1 MSLGTAA
8 GVLLKHQTPLQQL
21 LEDINFQRNKE
32 MRQLLKD
39 DSGFVVLQGTT
50 YWTDLFVRHFLFQS
64 EPVHSID
71 SDDLLFFVRKK
82 HVKSSSRHMPKY
94 ETEVDVFRKDSR
106 KLPIGDP
113 DVDWEETVYLNMVI
127 HQFDYT
133 LTLAICTRTS
143 PKELQVLRRHSQ
155 RVYASPSRR
164 KMDTKGEGE
173 EITYPH
179 ICFMVDNFDEVF
191 SDILVRDGEMVCVE
205 LVANDKDGAVQGVIF
220 LGSIRYDALKKVYD
234 ARQSSLSTKVAQRM
248 SFGLFSSGA
257 GVQTRCEFVRM
268 KGPQGKGHAEMAVTK
283 PKGSGV
289 ETPTSEPGYLNEN
302 FHKLNG
308 KVNIIIFSFCATDMW
323 DDWEEDNGD
332 YCSYGHQRR
341 LSDPSANLNNFS
353 RYAWRTKSSADAI
366 GGVGSSV
373 GAKARSENEGLD
385 SLANEV
391 SEIEAGDLRDDLR
404 PAFSAS
410 KEQLHNHSNRKNTVR
425 SENEQN
431 SKETTPAIS
440 EEANKCKAEDATLE
454 VVADTLEEANDA
466 LISVPKSA
474 ATPKKTTSN
483 KSTGCAGNCF
493 KTGKK
498 CKKRWV
504 LSSDTNTPEMSE
516 IYCPTC
522 DDFANETPACL
533 NKMPDP
539 KNKIKS
545 KNIAN
550 IESELVIS
558 KRGSLR
564 LNEKKVYSKDR
575 LIRSSSLNAADRK
588 KGKKTET
595 LFNKKEKPKTKD
607 KDKEKEKDKIKE
619 KLNKANS
626 LLAKVSPK
634 RIRANRNQI
643 PIDGEK
649 IKNKKDTN
657 CHNISKNSKKVLNQE
672 KSVAKQISENL
683 DNNELTSLHEYEIA
697 DDAISLSGI
706 ELTQGVE
713 SEAKIAILTE
723 TDTKLMIAVRG
734 QEELPVVEQSTVSSA
749 PQTATTNEAISNTF
763 PSAFS
768 LTNSPSLLQNDNPIR
783 TKFEFAKCV
792 RVPVKNDDN
801 HPSSQTLQTFANDAN
816 TENDFEF
823 ISSSDTKESSYKF
836 NLKVDD
842 KDNYNDNNYQTQTDI
857 NRLSPMS
864 PMSTT
869 SPVKINPTTTSEN
882 KSVEKQEMSFSY
894 SSTTLPRTKR
904 SDVMLAH
911 YNRIIHLVPK
921 RRTAD
926 GTNIYYWCDVPKQA
940 LKELDDGAYNPLWAS
955 RGFAQSFH
963 FWKENKRQQSSPLNA
978 FLTYV
983 TLPWWSIA
991 KDLLDHRETPIL
1003 TF

>member
-1 MSLGTAA
+1 MSLAA

-179 ICFMVDNFDEVF
+179 ICFMVDNFDEVKQKTQKRKRLINKFRYLQVF

-289 ETPTSEPGYLNEN
+289 ETPTSEPG
-302 FHKLNG
+302 
-308 KVNIIIFSFCATDMW
+308 FCATDMW

-353 RYAWRTKSSADAI
+353 RYAWRTKSGGDAI
-366 GGVGSSV
+366 GASGSAGV
-373 GAKARSENEGLD
+373 KARSENEGLD

-391 SEIEAGDLRDDLR
+391 SEIEAGDLRDDSH

-410 KEQLHNHSNRKNTVR
+410 KEQLHNHSNWKSTIR
-425 SENEQN
+425 SESESEHK
-431 SKETTPAIS
+431 SKETTDVGV
-440 EEANKCKAEDATLE
+440 ETNKYETEDMTLE
-454 VVADTLEEANDA
+454 VVADALEANVEVTN
-466 LISVPKSA
+466 LPKNSA
-474 ATPKKTTSN
+474 ATPKKTTD
-483 KSTGCAGNCF
+483 KTTGCAGNCF

-504 LSSDTNTPEMSE
+504 LSSDINTPEMSE

-539 KNKIKS
+539 KNKVKP

-550 IESELVIS
+550 LESELVIS

-564 LNEKKVYSKDR
+564 LNERKPFIKDR
-575 LIRSSSLNAADRK
+575 LIRSSSLSAADRK
-588 KGKKTET
+588 RGKKNEAS
-595 LFNKKEKPKTKD
+595 FNKKEKPKIKD
-607 KDKEKEKDKIKE
+607 KEKDKIKE
-619 KLNKANS
+619 KLSKANS

-634 RIRANRNQI
+634 RVRANRNQI
-643 PIDGEK
+643 PEDAEK
-649 IKNKKDTN
+649 TRSNKEKNS
-657 CHNISKNSKKVLNQE
+657 HNNSKNSKRILNQD
-672 KSVAKQISENL
+672 KSVAKQVSESL
-683 DNNELTSLHEYEIA
+683 ENNEVTPLQEYEIA
-697 DDAISLSGI
+697 DDAVSLSGI
-706 ELTQGVE
+706 ELTQVAE

-734 QEELPVVEQSTVSSA
+734 QEELPVVEEPAESSA
-749 PQTATTNEAISNTF
+749 SQTATTSEAISTNLLPT
-763 PSAFS
+763 FS
-768 LTNSPSLLQNDNPIR
+768 LTNSPSLSQNDNPVQ
-783 TKFEFAKCV
+783 TTCEFAKCV
-792 RVPVKNDDN
+792 RVVVKNDDN
-801 HPSSQTLQTFANDAN
+801 HPLQQSQCPNDAN
-816 TENDFEF
+816 SENDFE
-823 ISSSDTKESSYKF
+823 IVSSTDAKESLYKF
-836 NLKVDD
+836 NLKIDD
-842 KDNYNDNNYQTQTDI
+842 DDNCHTSHT

-864 PMSTT
+864 PSST
-869 SPVKINPTTTSEN
+869 SPVKISQSSTAED
-882 KSVEKQEMSFSY
+882 KSDEKQGTSCSY
-894 SSTTLPRTKR
+894 VSTTLPRTKR
-904 SDVMLAH
+904 SDAMMAH
-911 YNRIIHLVPK
+911 YNRVIHLVPK
-921 RRTAD
+921 RRTPD

-991 KDLLDHRETPIL
+991 KDLLDHREAPIL